1 MPDNKPPVAA
11 PPTTLPPIFPNLP
24 TVFAVF
30 AVPPIPFKFFRDF
43 PVALYTSLPPL
54 YHIYFPL
61 FVILSFAV
69 FGTFL
74 GLTGTL
80 FGLPNKP
87 PPPLVGFVAVLNTL
101 LPAPP
106 ERPLINL
113 PTPFDTAKAA
123 TPKFIAVTPPSINPS
138 SLLLSPTCSTIPLAF
153 SPILLLSIA
162 AAFVFSYCFLVPCIT
177 SSHPRS
183 VVAISLISSLSD
195 WVCCFIISKSVLDN
209 DFSARLTSCFLP
221 LLSTYETVALPFCT
235 VAIFLSNSCSSSV

>member
-1 MPDNKPPVAA
+1 MFPSVLYPALVKDFPAFL
-11 PPTTLPPIFPNLP
+11 TTLADFKTPLP
-24 TVFAVF
+24 TDLAV
-30 AVPPIPFKFFRDF
+30 
-43 PVALYTSLPPL
+43 
-54 YHIYFPL
+54 
-61 FVILSFAV
+61 LSH
-69 FGTFL
+69 TFL
-74 GLTGTL
+74 
-80 FGLPNKP
+80 K
-87 PPPLVGFVAVLNTL
+87 PPPLVGFVVVSNTL

-113 PTPFDTAKAA
+113 PTPFDTAQAA
-123 TPKFIAVTPPSINPS
+123 TPIFIAVTAPSIELS
-138 SLLLSPTCSTIPLAF
+138 KLLLSATCSTIFLAF
-153 SPILLLSIA
+153 TPHPRLSIA

-195 WVCCFIISKSVLDN
+195 WVCCFIISNSVLDN

>member
-1 MPDNKPPVAA
+1 MFPSVLYPALVKDFPAFL
-11 PPTTLPPIFPNLP
+11 TTLADFKTPPPADL
-24 TVFAVF
+24 A
-30 AVPPIPFKFFRDF
+30 
-43 PVALYTSLPPL
+43 ALS
-54 YHIYFPL
+54 H
-61 FVILSFAV
+61 
-69 FGTFL
+69 TFL
-74 GLTGTL
+74 
-80 FGLPNKP
+80 K
-87 PPPLVGFVAVLNTL
+87 PPPLVGFVVVPNTL

-113 PTPFDTAKAA
+113 PPPLNIDKAA
-123 TPKFIAVTPPSINPS
+123 LPSPNAITAFSINPS
-138 SLLLSPTCSTIPLAF
+138 SLLLSPTCSTMFLAF
-153 SPILLLSIA
+153 TPHPRLSII